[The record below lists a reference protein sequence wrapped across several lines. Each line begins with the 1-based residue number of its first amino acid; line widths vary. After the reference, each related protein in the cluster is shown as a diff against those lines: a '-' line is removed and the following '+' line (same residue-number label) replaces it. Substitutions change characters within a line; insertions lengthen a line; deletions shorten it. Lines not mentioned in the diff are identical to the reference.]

1 MMLREVVL
9 LLMVVV
15 VVVLMVVLLLLVA
28 PIVVSTMCTVRGG
41 RFVGNRS
48 GEGRDGGVVLLLRWG
63 SIAACRWMHGLVR
76 LSWT

>member
-15 VVVLMVVLLLLVA
+15 VLMVVLLLVA